1 METTAAMAEPP
12 QLRDDQVT
20 AFAVLGAV
28 SLSHLLNDIVQS
40 LLPAIYP
47 VLKASFG
54 LTFAQIGLMT
64 LALMLTASVLQPVVG
79 FYTDRRPAPHAL
91 TVGMALSFAGLVLLG
106 LATSYW
112 MLLSAA
118 A

>member
-1 METTAAMAEPP
+1 MRATAVLPDEPERAALVRRAP
-12 QLRDDQVT
+12 PADDHVT

-54 LTFAQIGLMT
+54 LTFAQIGFMT
-64 LALMLTASVLQPVVG
+64 LALMLTASLLQPVVG
-79 FYTDRRPAPHAL
+79 YVTDKRPVCVSTGDRTPDR
-91 TVGMALSFAGLVLLG
+91 LSP
-106 LATSYW
+106 
-112 MLLSAA
+112 
-118 A
+118 